1 MTLIISKILST
12 TILKGMPSS
21 FVLEI
26 PPYRKPQILK
36 TITRSI
42 FDRTLF
48 VLARAISVAAPAG
61 LIIWLMSN
69 INISGESILSICTSF
84 LNPFA
89 IQFGLDGTIL
99 MAFILGFPAN
109 EIVIPI
115 IIIMSYIGNTSLT
128 DYNNLIE
135 LKTLLVSN
143 GWTIKTTIC
152 MIIFTL
158 FHFPCST
165 TILTIKNENN
175 NKLWT
180 LLAFII
186 PTITGLVL
194 CFIINLIFKI
204 I

>member
-1 MTLIISKILST
+1 MTLIISKILSS

-21 FVLEI
+21 FVLEM

-36 TITRSI
+36 TIIRSI

-84 LNPFA
+84 LDPFA
-89 IQFGLDGTIL
+89 MQFGLDGTIL

-115 IIIMSYIGNTSLT
+115 IIMSYIGNTSLT
-128 DYNNLIE
+128 DYNNLLE

-143 GWTIKTTIC
+143 GWTIKTAIC

-165 TILTIKNENN
+165 TILTIKKETNS
-175 NKLWT
+175 KLWT

-186 PTITGLVL
+186 PTITGLAL